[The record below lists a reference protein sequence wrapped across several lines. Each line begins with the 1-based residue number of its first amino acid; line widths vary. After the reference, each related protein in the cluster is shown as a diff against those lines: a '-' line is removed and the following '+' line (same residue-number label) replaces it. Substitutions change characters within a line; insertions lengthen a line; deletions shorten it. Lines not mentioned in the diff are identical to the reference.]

1 MVVIV
6 LYLFGFI
13 IDNSSISTT
22 NPKKDTIEYMM
33 TMCHKTEFVRMAI
46 EMNLF
51 NSTQYIWM
59 DLGIKHMMTCSDEEF
74 MEKVMR
80 LKDVEYKLNH
90 IRIPSIWS
98 PDNNYQVDLYKN
110 CVGKKVFRLHRLIA
124 KAFIPNP
131 NNYLIVTLII
141 QSLKL
146 LLIHLYQYLM
156 MYQILFLFCSLV

>member
-1 MVVIV
+1 
-6 LYLFGFI
+6 
-13 IDNSSISTT
+13 
-22 NPKKDTIEYMM
+22 MM

-98 PDNNYQVDLYKN
+98 PDNNYQVDLYKDISWYFAGSIFGGN
-110 CVGKKVFRLHRLIA
+110 STILMLFADLVKETCLKVITEKKILMWEINIWQIIYKMDRWRFLYYFSGH
-124 KAFIPNP
+124 
-131 NNYLIVTLII
+131 NNSII
-141 QSLKL
+141 DN
-146 LLIHLYQYLM
+146 Y
-156 MYQILFLFCSLV
+156 